1 MVCTSCGYLTRVVPD
16 NHDDC
21 ILPICRKMF
30 SLAVKRLLPPRL
42 HPLTSDLRLHFQNA
56 S

>member
-1 MVCTSCGYLTRVVPD
+1 MVCTSCGYLKRVVPD

-30 SLAVKRLLPPRL
+30 SSAVKKPLPRL